1 MPAERLD
8 KLVSRLGYCT
18 RGELRRHLDLVTID
32 GEPAK
37 KADQKVVHA
46 QVRWEGEPLDP
57 DPLWVL
63 LHKPAGYTCSTRDP
77 GELVYDLL
85 PERWMFR
92 RPQLATVG
100 RLDKDSSGVL
110 LLTDD
115 GQALHRLTSPKSG
128 VDKVYEVTL
137 SLPPSAQ
144 DCYRL
149 AAGGLMLE
157 DETKPLLACE
167 VEQVGENQVT
177 MVLHEGRYHQ
187 VKRMWSA
194 LGNEVVKLHRSR
206 FGKWRV
212 DDIEPGQYR
221 VLAPDGD

>member
-8 KLVSRLGYCT
+8 KLISRLGYCT
-18 RGELRRHLDLVTID
+18 RNELRKHLDLVTVD

-37 KADQKVVHA
+37 KADQKVEHR

-63 LHKPAGYTCSTRDP
+63 LHKPAGYTCSTKDP
-77 GELVYDLL
+77 GELVFDLL

-92 RPQLATVG
+92 RPQLSTVG

-128 VDKVYEVTL
+128 IDKVYEVTL
-137 SLPPSAQ
+137 ALPATAR
-144 DCYRL
+144 DCERL

-157 DETKPLLACE
+157 DETKPLLPCE
-167 VEQVGENQVT
+167 VELVGEHNVI

-187 VKRMWSA
+187 VKRMWAA
-194 LGNEVVKLHRSR
+194 LGNEVVRLHRSR

-212 DDIEPGQYR
+212 DDLEPGEYK
-221 VLAPDGD
+221 LLEPEI